1 MIQNRKNSKK
11 GFTLIEVIIA
21 MLLISITVLIFSNVS
36 YVGIKSSNT
45 SEQKLNS
52 LIIAQNE
59 LEKIKANKNTLSD
72 LTDLQDF
79 LKDEDYIYSEGEF
92 CKNLKKIDENY
103 AGEASE
109 GMNYDLKLTLKEK
122 AEDLIDIKI
131 EVKPQD
137 NNSLKL
143 GTTLYFGK

>member
-1 MIQNRKNSKK
+1 MIKNRKK

-79 LKDEDYIYSEGEF
+79 LKDEDYIYSTGVF
-92 CKNLKKIDENY
+92 HKNLKKIDEKY
-103 AGEASE
+103 AGEVSE
-109 GMNYDLKLTLKEK
+109 GINYDLKLTLSEK

-143 GTTLYFGK
+143 GTTLYLGK